1 MKAIRFNKL
10 KSTTI
15 VELVAMIGVDT
26 NPNSKVYISTE
37 KPAKQASDY
46 TIEELSTMLMMAK
59 QAKLAEDARTFEFNN
74 RELYEY
80 IKYMI
85 ILEYDNKQRDDMYD
99 AFSHDC
105 Y

>member
-10 KSTTI
+10 KSSTI

-37 KPAKQASDY
+37 RPQKNPSDY
-46 TIEELSTMLMMAK
+46 TIEELTTLLMLAK
-59 QAKLAEDARTFEFNN
+59 EAKLAEEARAFEFNN

-85 ILEYDNKQRDDMYD
+85 IREYDNKQQDDLYD
-99 AFSHDC
+99 DFCHDC
-105 Y
+105 

>member
-1 MKAIRFNKL
+1 MKAIRFNTL

-26 NPNSKVYISTE
+26 NPNSKIYISKE

-46 TIEELSTMLMMAK
+46 TIEELTTLLMLAK

-85 ILEYDNKQRDDMYD
+85 ILEYDNKQRDDAYD
-99 AFSHDC
+99 DFSHDC

>member
-1 MKAIRFNKL
+1 MKAIRFGKL

-37 KPAKQASDY
+37 KPAKQACEY
-46 TIEELSTMLMMAK
+46 TIEELANMLMMAK
-59 QAKLAEDARTFEFNN
+59 QAKLAEDARMFEFNN

-80 IKYMI
+80 IKYKI
-85 ILEYDNKQRDDMYD
+85 KLEYDKEQQEEDYN
-99 AFSHDC
+99 SN
-105 Y
+105 

>member
-10 KSTTI
+10 KSSTI

-26 NPNSKVYISTE
+26 NPNSKVYIGTE
-37 KPAKQASDY
+37 RPQKNPSDY
-46 TIEELSTMLMMAK
+46 TIEELTTLLMLAK

-85 ILEYDNKQRDDMYD
+85 ILEYDNHQRDDMYD
-99 AFSHDC
+99 DFSHDC